1 MCSYTNKM
9 KYRPYTCPRKTTFV
23 EREIPELPIVYA
35 RRLRNLH
42 KLTLML
48 TLVHLTSCCA
58 DKQCYDL
65 QPKIYYLVGL
75 YIQCLFFV

>member
-42 KLTLML
+42 KLTLID
-48 TLVHLTSCCA
+48 A
-58 DKQCYDL
+58 DIGALDVLLC
-65 QPKIYYLVGL
+65 
-75 YIQCLFFV
+75 